1 MGQRCLSTWTKPWR
15 EVRLPRPHLLHS
27 RALSLPPTDPPIQ
40 RWLWYDTETAD
51 CVSLD
56 RSSYVETLF
65 DGRRVPLPEWV
76 CTAPDG
82 GLHKN
87 ADLLALDVDIAEAPN
102 TCDEL
107 NWTCEY
113 VVKLVAHSWLDE
125 IRDLIDEERIGLGVL
140 RQNGEVVSGWST
152 IHERRPPVLLATEG
166 HVKTCPI
173 CGHSYTVLHGREY
186 FSDPEVIGRPLIVN
200 SNGLFVREDIARSRN
215 LRTPRGAFEPG
226 VIEFEATGF

>member
-1 MGQRCLSTWTKPWR
+1 
-15 EVRLPRPHLLHS
+15 LP
-27 RALSLPPTDPPIQ
+27 ATDPTIQ

-65 DGRRVPLPEWV
+65 DGRSVPLPEWV

-87 ADLLALDVDIAEAPN
+87 AGLLALDVDIAEAPN
-102 TCDEL
+102 TRDEL
-107 NWTCEY
+107 NWTCNY
-113 VVKLVAHSWLDE
+113 AVKLVAHNWLNE

-173 CGHSYTVLHGREY
+173 CGHSSTVLHGREY

-200 SNGLFVREDIARSRN
+200 SSGLFVREDIARSRN

-226 VIEFEATGF
+226 VIEFEATRF